1 MNLSSLHF
9 QKPPCLLGSLE
20 WISEMLISFGFAD
33 FLISKF
39 AEELDNG
46 GEEARVPFQSPWSQ
60 AEQALAPRNDIKFE
74 ATRIL

>member
-1 MNLSSLHF
+1 
-9 QKPPCLLGSLE
+9 
-20 WISEMLISFGFAD
+20 MLISFGFAD